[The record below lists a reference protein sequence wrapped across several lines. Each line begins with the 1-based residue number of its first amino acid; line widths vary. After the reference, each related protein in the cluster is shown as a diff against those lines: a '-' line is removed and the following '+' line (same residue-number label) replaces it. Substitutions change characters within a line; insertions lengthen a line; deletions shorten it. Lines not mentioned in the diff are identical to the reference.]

1 MEYNYNPYETTNTEP
16 PKEKSSFAGFGAT
29 LIKVVAIALVFG
41 LVSGSTFLLVLKIG
55 AEPSA
60 AKPGVEKEQTL
71 EKESEKAEKT

>member
-41 LVSGSTFLLVLKIG
+41 LVSGSTFL
-55 AEPSA
+55 
-60 AKPGVEKEQTL
+60 
-71 EKESEKAEKT
+71 